1 VGAAILGQPGGDPVT
16 LRVGALS
23 WVLAPRDIPLAQR
36 FDWVIQDAPARGLD
50 LVGGDPR
57 PIFDWASMSIDLG
70 HWAELRAQADAQSV
84 EIEPYIRSP
93 FDVLDNPAARGEI
106 VDSMRAARVLGG
118 PYVRTAYG
126 YLWRDKSRFS
136 RREPVAEHMRRLV
149 CVLREV
155 ARIAEGEGVQL
166 AIENHVD
173 FTGPEWARM
182 IADVDS
188 EAIRSG
194 FDTGNALALFADP
207 AADIDALAP
216 WAASVQVKDFAVVES
231 GARDILGSQPPFRIA
246 GCALGDGDVDV
257 AGAVNEVLRRGPRG
271 RGTPFIAEISW
282 PLTRP
287 GSDAREVALD
297 MLTRSVAY
305 LRAFRPAATLRSGP
319 DRDHAGTTRRPVTLP
334 DLNEQII

>member
-1 VGAAILGQPGGDPVT
+1 MGAAILGQPGGNPVS

-23 WVLAPRDIPLAQR
+23 WMLAPRDVPLEQR
-36 FDWVIQDAPARGLD
+36 FDWVIQDLPARGLD
-50 LVGGDPR
+50 LVNGDPR
-57 PIFDWASMSIDLG
+57 PIFDWASISIDLG
-70 HWAELRAQADAQSV
+70 HWADLRAQADAQSV

-93 FDVLDNPAARGEI
+93 FDVLDNPAARREI
-106 VDSMRAARVLGG
+106 IESMRAARVLGG

-136 RREPVAEHMRRLV
+136 RRESLAEHMRRLV
-149 CVLREV
+149 CALREV
-155 ARIAEGEGVQL
+155 ARIAEGEGVRL
-166 AIENHVD
+166 VIENHVD
-173 FTGPEWARM
+173 FTGPEWAQM

-207 AADIDALAP
+207 AADTDALAP

-305 LRAFRPAATLRSGP
+305 LRAFAPAVALGSGP
-319 DRDHAGTTRRPVTLP
+319 HRDRAGTTRRRGALP
-334 DLNEQII
+334 DWNE

>member
-1 VGAAILGQPGGDPVT
+1 MGAAILGQPGGDPVS

-23 WVLAPRDIPLAQR
+23 WVVAPREIPLEQR

-70 HWAELRAQADAQSV
+70 HWADLRAQADVKSV

-93 FDVLDNPAARGEI
+93 FDVLDNPAARREI

-136 RREPVAEHMRRLV
+136 RRESLAEHMRRLV
-149 CVLREV
+149 CALREV
-155 ARIAEGEGVQL
+155 ARIAEGEGVRL

-173 FTGPEWARM
+173 FTGSEWAHM
-182 IADVDS
+182 LADVDS
-188 EAIRSG
+188 EAIWSG

-216 WAASVQVKDFAVVES
+216 WAASVHVKDFAVLES

-257 AGAVNEVLRRGPRG
+257 AGAVNEVLRRGPRR
-271 RGTPFIAEISW
+271 RGTPFIVEISW

-287 GSDAREVALD
+287 GCDAREVALD
-297 MLTRSVAY
+297 MLTRGVAY
-305 LRAFRPAATLRSGP
+305 LRAFRPAAALGSGP
-319 DRDHAGTTRRPVTLP
+319 YRDRSRTARRPVALP
-334 DLNEQII
+334 DLYEQII